1 MNLTMQLALFVLLA
15 VILFAVWMYRK
26 WLDDHED
33 HNIHLH
39 NTASDTNVIV
49 TQQSI
54 NKRLEVLER
63 AIRYLTIVLIAYGLI
78 VAALAI
84 YNGWDTSN
92 AVIR

>member
-1 MNLTMQLALFVLLA
+1 MNLTVHLAVVGLLALV
-15 VILFAVWMYRK
+15 LFAIWMYRK

-39 NTASDTNVIV
+39 NTASDSNVIM

-63 AIRYLTIVLIAYGLI
+63 AIYYLTFVVIAYGLF
-78 VAALAI
+78 VAGMAI
-84 YNGWDTSN
+84 YNAWQASN
-92 AVIR
+92 AIVN